1 MMRMKKLNLKRNQK
15 NLLVEVGARPIVI
28 RLKTWTVTGNL
39 SQEYSGL
46 QIEDYKQVFTKIS
59 MNEKDTKILRIKE
72 RSI

>member
-1 MMRMKKLNLKRNQK
+1 M
-15 NLLVEVGARPIVI
+15 I